1 MEGEETKRGKA
12 VKLDSVGVV
21 TSSEKKMLTDITN
34 HLKSPLNQQP
44 KQHSAP
50 IAATSEVSMNGL
62 LKENAM
68 LMQLLANRN
77 AIIESCKAELQ
88 KSQTNFQKLQKQN
101 SELAL
106 TNSRMLTELNS
117 SRQRF
122 RELQHELGSKN
133 GILKA
138 MKLEAKEHKQ
148 KMKHENHT
156 NQAGA
161 SQCKKPDQKFQDG
174 KGDNVCHAK
183 RQRVSKS
190 QSSAPVVV
198 KQVKPIGKVDSQRY
212 SLKRQSKAEKPR
224 RPEDDF
230 FEVDEIKY
238 DVLHLQENLANKSE
252 ETSLGSKVHEEARE
266 DAECN
271 CTIVISVCYFLMVPI
286 LYVYYLH
293 AASGPTNTEQVLA
306 KKNIEKKRLSSR
318 RQSARFKPENL
329 EPAIDSFE
337 IDDAKFAISLLCDD
351 MSEKSVPTSSSLN
364 SGQENVEND
373 GCKFDPREIRRSSVG
388 RPLRQS
394 VVKIQSYKE
403 VPLNFKMRRP
413 T

>member
-1 MEGEETKRGKA
+1 
-12 VKLDSVGVV
+12 
-21 TSSEKKMLTDITN
+21 MLTDITN
-34 HLKSPLNQQP
+34 HLKSPSNQQL
-44 KQHSAP
+44 KQHSASNTA
-50 IAATSEVSMNGL
+50 ISDVSTNRL

-77 AIIESCKAELQ
+77 AIIESCKSELQ
-88 KSQTNFQKLQKQN
+88 KSQTDFQKLQKQN

-106 TNSRMLTELNS
+106 TNSRMLAELNL

-138 MKLEAKEHKQ
+138 MKLEAKEHNQ
-148 KMKHENHT
+148 KMKHESHT

-161 SQCKKPDQKFQDG
+161 CRSKKTDQRFQDD

-190 QSSAPVVV
+190 ESSAPAVI
-198 KQVKPIGKVDSQRY
+198 KQVKPIGKVDSQR
-212 SLKRQSKAEKPR
+212 SSSRRQSKAEKPR

-230 FEVDEIKY
+230 FEVGEIKY
-238 DVLHLQENLANKSE
+238 DVLYLQENLANKSE

-266 DAECN
+266 DAE
-271 CTIVISVCYFLMVPI
+271 S
-286 LYVYYLH
+286 
-293 AASGPTNTEQVLA
+293 SGPINIEQVLA
-306 KKNIEKKRLSSR
+306 KKDIEKKRLSSR

-351 MSEKSVPTSSSLN
+351 ISEKSGPKSSSLN
-364 SGQENVEND
+364 SGQKSIEND
-373 GCKFDPREIRRSSVG
+373 GFKFDPREIRRSSVG

-394 VVKIQSYKE
+394 VMKIQSYKE
-403 VPLNFKMRRP
+403 VPIKLKMRRP